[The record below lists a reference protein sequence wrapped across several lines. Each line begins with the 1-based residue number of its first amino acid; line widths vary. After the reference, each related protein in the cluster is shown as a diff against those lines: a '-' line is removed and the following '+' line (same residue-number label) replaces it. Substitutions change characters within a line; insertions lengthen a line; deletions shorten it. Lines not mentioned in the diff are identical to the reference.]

1 MALMNDRFTVLAHPF
16 RLFFLSSVIMAAVLI
31 PLWIYLLTNG
41 LSAQLALPPLI
52 WHQHE
57 MLAAFLYPAIAGFL
71 LTAVCNWT
79 GTPPPARSHLL
90 MLWLVW
96 LAGRLAMGF
105 GQDFEVMAAIVDLA
119 FMPMVACF
127 FGLKVWR
134 AKQKRQLILV
144 CGICL
149 FWLLDLGFHIT
160 DQVRF
165 FHAQILLAGALIL
178 VVGGRITPAFTNNWL
193 RQNAPHVPQIASHE
207 RLDRIGLIM
216 AVSLVLTQAMFAQ
229 LSPLGAV
236 MALGA
241 GVVTLARLWQW
252 RLYWVRHESLLW
264 VLQLGQL
271 WVAIGYLLFACTA
284 LGWLPANVW
293 LHALGAGAMGTMILG
308 VMTRVCMGHTGRP
321 LKLPSGGVWIYILV
335 TAAVLVRLAAALNWI
350 ALPLGWWL
358 AAVLWSLA
366 FGLFLLRY
374 SCILL
379 APRPDGKA
387 G

>member
-1 MALMNDRFTVLAHPF
+1 MSLMNDRFTVFAHPF
-16 RLFFLSSVIMAAVLI
+16 RIFFLSSAIMAAVLI
-31 PLWIYLLTNG
+31 PLWVYLLTSG
-41 LSAQLALPPLI
+41 VSAHLALPPLL

-105 GQDFEVMAAIVDLA
+105 GQGFEVVAAIVDLA

-134 AKQKRQLILV
+134 TKQKRQLILV

-193 RQNAPHVPQIASHE
+193 RQNAPQAPQIASHE

-216 AVSLVLTQAMFAQ
+216 AVSLVLTQAMFVQ
-229 LSPLGAV
+229 LSP
-236 MALGA
+236 
-241 GVVTLARLWQW
+241 
-252 RLYWVRHESLLW
+252 
-264 VLQLGQL
+264 L
-271 WVAIGYLLFACTA
+271 WVAIGYILFACTA

-358 AAVLWSLA
+358 AAALWSLA

-374 SCILL
+374 SGILL